1 MHMLF
6 MLIWNMA
13 ETQIYNIDYIM
24 LCMDVCISIYY
35 CDRSEESK
43 SVVNAAKLITQL

>member
-24 LCMDVCISIYY
+24 LCISIYY

>member
-6 MLIWNMA
+6 MLFWNMA

-24 LCMDVCISIYY
+24 LCMDVFISIYY

-43 SVVNAAKLITQL
+43 SVVNAVKLITQL

>member
-1 MHMLF
+1 MLF

-24 LCMDVCISIYY
+24 LCMDVCISTY
-35 CDRSEESK
+35 CREESK